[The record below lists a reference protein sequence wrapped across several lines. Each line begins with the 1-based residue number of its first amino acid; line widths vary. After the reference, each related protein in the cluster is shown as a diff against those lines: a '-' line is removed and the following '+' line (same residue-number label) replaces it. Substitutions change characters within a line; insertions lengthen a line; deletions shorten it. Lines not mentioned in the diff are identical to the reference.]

1 MTKSREKSVL
11 PQTHQ
16 IRGWIGLWQNRP
28 SLTGQSSP
36 DRRRMKEEIREIT
49 AEELLDF
56 IKVQPGDFLIRVE
69 PKKEEAHGNERP
81 LLA

>member
-1 MTKSREKSVL
+1 
-11 PQTHQ
+11 
-16 IRGWIGLWQNRP
+16 
-28 SLTGQSSP
+28 
-36 DRRRMKEEIREIT
+36 MKEEIREIT

-69 PKKEEAHGNERP
+69 PKKEEAHENERP